1 MSAAPEMDET
11 RFLNPRPSMLDRTAF
26 LAAYGGIYESSL
38 WVAERV
44 RPEAAR
50 GALDMAGPMGAAM
63 RAAVDGADEAARLA
77 LLRAHPELAGRAAIA
92 GALTA
97 SSTRE
102 QSGAGL
108 DRCSR
113 EEFDAFQSLNARYND
128 KFGFPFIIA
137 VKGLTRAGILAAFR
151 ARLGN
156 DRATEFAAAIEEVHK
171 IAAFRLAALSEKK
184 DA

>member
-11 RFLNPRPSMLDRTAF
+11 RFLAPRPSTLDRTAF

-38 WVAERV
+38 WVAEAIW
-44 RPEAAR
+44 PQAAR
-50 GALDMAGPMGAAM
+50 GALDALGPMGAAM
-63 RAAVDGADEAARLA
+63 RAAVDGADEAMRLA

-92 GALTA
+92 GGLTA

-108 DRCSR
+108 DQCSR
-113 EEFDAFQSLNARYND
+113 IEFDAFQSLNAQYNE

-137 VKGLTRAGILAAFR
+137 VKGLTRADILAAFR
-151 ARLGN
+151 ARLN
-156 DRATEFAAAIEEVHK
+156 NERKTEFATALNEVHK
-171 IAAFRLAALSEKK
+171 IAAFRLAALTEKK